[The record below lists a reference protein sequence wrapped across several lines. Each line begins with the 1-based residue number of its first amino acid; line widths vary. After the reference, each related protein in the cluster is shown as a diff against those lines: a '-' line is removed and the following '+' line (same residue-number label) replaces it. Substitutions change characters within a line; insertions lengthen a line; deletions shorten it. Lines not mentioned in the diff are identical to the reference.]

1 MALSFLFPK
10 QPLQAPVV
18 DADGAYVF
26 FGGAFRTY
34 AVNSG
39 DGDGSFTSRQ
49 IFAHSNQ
56 HTGAGRGSTAT
67 PPYHWHLYQ
76 TETFNV
82 NSGVLCY
89 VFDGKAGK
97 LQAGESVTI
106 PPGHWH
112 TFWSDPASGVDLD
125 VNITVRGGP
134 NPGFDET
141 FVRNFYGYLSSCT
154 MQGIAPN
161 PVQMLTFMYSADVVL
176 EMPLGLGR
184 FANYAMGNWLGWLG
198 GFKSEYPAFAEPK

>member
-1 MALSFLFPK
+1 MAFLFPK
-10 QPLQAPVV
+10 QPLQPPVV
-18 DADGAYVF
+18 EADGAWVF

-34 AVNSG
+34 ALKSG
-39 DGDGSFTSRQ
+39 DDGSFTSRQ
-49 IFAHSNQ
+49 IFAHSNP
-56 HTGAGRGSTAT
+56 HTGAIPLA
-67 PPYHWHLYQ
+67 LYQ

-89 VFDGKAGK
+89 ILDGKTGK

-106 PPGHWH
+106 PPEHWH

-154 MQGIAPN
+154 MQNLAPN
-161 PVQMLTFMYSADVVL
+161 PIQMLTFMYSADVIL
-176 EMPLGLGR
+176 EMPLNLGR
-184 FANYAMGNWLGWLG
+184 FANYVLGNWLGWLG
-198 GFKSEYPAFAEPK
+198 GFQSQYPVFAPK